1 MFAITNN
8 VGIRIVCRWE
18 CQELID
24 KGRCDNWFIWE
35 CECDKSFDIGQYLG
49 YKNY

>member
-8 VGIRIVCRWE
+8 VGIRIACRCE

-24 KGRCDNWFIWE
+24 KWRCDNWFI
-35 CECDKSFDIGQYLG
+35 CECDKSFDIRQYLD